1 VHVRRVRDRVR
12 ALADAPHAHALR
24 NRVAAPDRDAR
35 ELEQRHR
42 EAVVRLDRQRA
53 APVRDRAR
61 ERDGA
66 ADRRMHVFS
75 DGRADVDPT
84 VLPAR
89 VRIGPEG
96 ERAQHR
102 PVDRPR
108 PRGRGFRD
116 RERGER
122 EDDQ

>member
-35 ELEQRHR
+35 ELEERHR
-42 EAVVRLDRQRA
+42 EAVARLDRHRA
-53 APVRDRAR
+53 AAVRDRPR

-66 ADRRMHVFS
+66 ADRRMHGVS
-75 DGRADVDPT
+75 ERRADVDPA

-89 VRIGPEG
+89 IGIGAEG
-96 ERAQHR
+96 ERAQNR

-108 PRGRGFRD
+108 PGGRGFGD